1 MADATVEQKEGGL
14 EAKMMKL
21 AEFSAKLSSEVHLA
35 AIKDTF
41 SVIVPIYVLGGL
53 VILINNV
60 VLPLFLS
67 GEALETASIWGST
80 ISNGTLNTMSI
91 VVAAVLSYMYAQHKG
106 FENKLSCAIL
116 GICSFFII
124 MPLTVSASLADGSDT
139 ASITGAFVTDNLGAA
154 GLFGAMI
161 ASLVSASLFIKL
173 SNVKQLK
180 INLGEGVPPMVTDT
194 FNGLIPM
201 MIVMAIFGAV
211 SLLTTTLLGMD
222 PMSVIRI
229 CISEP
234 LKALGDSAPAIFV
247 IYMLANALWV
257 IGVHNSTIQGSVL
270 DPIMMMAITENM
282 SAFAAGEAAP
292 HILTYSFYVFCQMG
306 GSGCLLALVLDT
318 FLFSKNTTKRTI
330 ANMAILPGL
339 FNIAEPV
346 LFGYPIVFNLTLA
359 VPFMIAPAFNFIVM
373 YAATAAGLIGRAVAM
388 VPWTTPPIISGFIAT
403 AGDWRAAVLMVI
415 LLACDMAIYLP
426 FLKADDRMAE
436 KRAAEEAGEL
446 EA

>member
-1 MADATVEQKEGGL
+1 MAAQAEEREGRL

-21 AEFSAKLSSEVHLA
+21 AEFSAKISGEVHLA

-53 VILINNV
+53 AILINNV
-60 VLPLFLS
+60 ILPLFLS
-67 GEALETASIWGST
+67 DEALTAVSVWGNT

-91 VVAAVLSYMYAQHKG
+91 VVAGVLSYMYAQHKG
-106 FENKLSCAIL
+106 FENKLSCGIL

-124 MPLTVSASLADGSDT
+124 MPLTVEATLASDADAT
-139 ASITGAFVTDNLGAA
+139 AAVTGAFITGNLGAA
-154 GLFGAMI
+154 GLFAAMI

-173 SNVKQLK
+173 SDVKRLK

-194 FNGLIPM
+194 FNGLIPI
-201 MIVMAIFGAV
+201 MIVMAIFGGV
-211 SLLTTTLLGMD
+211 SLLTTSVFGMD
-222 PMSVIRI
+222 PMAIIRV

-234 LKALGDSAPAIFV
+234 LKALGDSALAIFI
-247 IYMLANALWV
+247 IYMLANALWI

-282 SAFAAGEAAP
+282 SAFAAGQPAP
-292 HILTYSFYVFCQMG
+292 HILTYSFYVWCQMG

-318 FLFSKNTTKRTI
+318 FLFSKNKAKRTI
-330 ANMAILPGL
+330 ANMAVVPGI

-346 LFGYPIVFNLTLA
+346 LFGYPIVFNLTLGI
-359 VPFMIAPAFNFIVM
+359 PFMLAPAFNFIVM

-388 VPWTTPPIISGFIAT
+388 VPWTTPPVISGFIAT
-403 AGDWRAAVLMVI
+403 AGDWRAAVLMAI
-415 LLACDMAIYLP
+415 LLVCDMAIYLP
-426 FLKADDRMAE
+426 FLKADDRMAAKKATE
-436 KRAAEEAGEL
+436 AEGQE
-446 EA
+446 